1 MSASESHKFD
11 SDPTAESQSISLSQ
25 SLSASVSASLSMS
38 TSIKG
43 LHDYASEEIDFT
55 STSATDHGQTAPIIL
70 QDQTATNQAALQH
83 ATQHGK
89 DKLPQ
94 TGATT
99 NHGGLW
105 GGLGLLLAGLLGR
118 KKKRQTPKD

>member
-1 MSASESHKFD
+1 M
-11 SDPTAESQSISLSQ
+11 
-25 SLSASVSASLSMS
+25 SASVSASLSMS